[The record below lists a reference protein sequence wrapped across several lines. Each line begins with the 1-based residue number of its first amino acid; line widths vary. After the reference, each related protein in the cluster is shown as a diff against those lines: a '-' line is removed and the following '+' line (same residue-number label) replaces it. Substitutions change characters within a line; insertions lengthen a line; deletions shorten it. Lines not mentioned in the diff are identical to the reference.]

1 MLGEGETKKID
12 GNQFSQSK
20 REKSERERA
29 SNEKILSLDTQK
41 NAERERDRKPN
52 HGSKKSWFNAPLY
65 KEKERERRERIKKG
79 FHSKRCL
86 GRCCVRSVFR

>member
-1 MLGEGETKKID
+1 MVISSL
-12 GNQFSQSK
+12 SQK
-20 REKSERERA
+20 ERRVRERA

-65 KEKERERRERIKKG
+65 KEREREKGKNKKGLSLQKMSGEMLCALCIPIERERMKI
-79 FHSKRCL
+79 
-86 GRCCVRSVFR
+86 